1 MLQRHFFVAV
11 CFWSVFP
18 PHLLTL
24 PCLAVA
30 LWTGWLLLV
39 SSALGEA
46 QHQVLLLTP
55 RADLDGRF
63 QRGPSA
69 GDGEGFGLAGSSGDL
84 EREPSAASCQKQSL
98 CPDDSVCL

>member
-24 PCLAVA
+24 PCLGVA

-46 QHQVLLLTP
+46 QHNCPKMFSLHLN
-55 RADLDGRF
+55 
-63 QRGPSA
+63 
-69 GDGEGFGLAGSSGDL
+69 SSGAIL
-84 EREPSAASCQKQSL
+84 SSPASQS
-98 CPDDSVCL
+98 PANVGPRIFNE